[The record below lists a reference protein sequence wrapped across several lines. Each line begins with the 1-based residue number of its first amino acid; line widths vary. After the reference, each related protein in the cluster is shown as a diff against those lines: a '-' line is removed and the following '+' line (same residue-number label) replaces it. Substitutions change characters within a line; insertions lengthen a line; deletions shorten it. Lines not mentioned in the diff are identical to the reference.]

1 MAKAIFASYAP
12 GYSIDGTMTEEGLH
26 AALQDALTRAK

>member
-12 GYSIDGTMTEEGLH
+12 GYSIDGTMTEEGL
-26 AALQDALTRAK
+26 QPPFKMR